1 MASIQSNTRP
11 NAGSFSPPP
20 FSSYTDQQT
29 TKQDG
34 TSLARGQIKV
44 QGQIEKVGELGTALN
59 LGAQGMKQ
67 SGIGPKSNLAM
78 AGGAILSEDTGRGG
92 PNKGQLL
99 KKMSKEEV
107 NSSNNAN

>member
-1 MASIQSNTRP
+1 
-11 NAGSFSPPP
+11 
-20 FSSYTDQQT
+20 
-29 TKQDG
+29 
-34 TSLARGQIKV
+34 
-44 QGQIEKVGELGTALN
+44 
-59 LGAQGMKQ
+59 MKQ